1 MTLGELVI
9 HCMGSEEV
17 SCNPTLAALEVRKFG
32 ELCFFALRK
41 YFISEKFLKDQNEL
55 LLEYEDRIYHGLIP
69 YLFFSRDTEGVFT
82 LNLSAEENSENE
94 NEQ

>member
-1 MTLGELVI
+1 MTLGQLVI

-41 YFISEKFLKDQNEL
+41 YFISEKFETDQNEL
-55 LLEYEDRIYHGLIP
+55 LLEYEDSHYHGKTPFLNFTRENDI
-69 YLFFSRDTEGVFT
+69 FS
-82 LNLSAEENSENE
+82 LHLKNEEEESC
-94 NEQ
+94 EQ